1 LLIKSYCGANL
12 MTRLSSRTRLFLL
25 SILSTALLMSC
36 SSTLPSLQNPDQ
48 TILIVVI
55 ESNNPQHVHSGI
67 ETAYLLNVP
76 NCKENVF
83 IKSGVNYAVG
93 KSIPAGSYNFVYLT
107 QRILE
112 TQGGGWSTGA
122 LNNVKTKMDVNFE
135 VNPGYINF
143 FPVKFIYTV
152 THKAGGAFS
161 KWTFDTLTKADRENA
176 LINFR
181 SNKNFNQWKVDL

>member
-1 LLIKSYCGANL
+1 MIRKTSRFLLFFLLI
-12 MTRLSSRTRLFLL
+12 LSLV
-25 SILSTALLMSC
+25 ALMSC
-36 SSTLPSLQNPDQ
+36 SSTLPSLQNPTQ
-48 TILIVVI
+48 TLLIVVI
-55 ESNNPQHVHSGI
+55 ESHNPQNVHTGI

-83 IKSGVNYAVG
+83 VKQGVNYAVG

-112 TQGGGWSTGA
+112 TQGGGWSSGA
-122 LNNVKTKMDVNFE
+122 LNNVKSKMDVNFE
-135 VNPGYINF
+135 VKPGYINF
-143 FPVKFIYTV
+143 FPVKFTYTV

-161 KWTFDTLTKADRENA
+161 QWTYDPISKADMENV

-181 SNKNFNQWKVDL
+181 SDKNFDQWKVDL